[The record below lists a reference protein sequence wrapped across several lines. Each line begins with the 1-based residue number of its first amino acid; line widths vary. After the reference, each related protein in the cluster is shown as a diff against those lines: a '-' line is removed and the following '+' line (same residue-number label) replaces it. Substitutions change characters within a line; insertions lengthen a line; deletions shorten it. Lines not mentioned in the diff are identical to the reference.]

1 MGGCLGQGVC
11 WLLPFLFLLLMIT
24 VSSTQSQGCPQ
35 RCDCIAKLKTV
46 SCFGKRLSSLPE
58 GIPPDTKVLDLS
70 GNRLRWIEQDD
81 LLPYTRLEKLELSD
95 NMISVLEPNAFSSLQ
110 NLQSLSL
117 RGNQLKLVP
126 MGAFSRL
133 SNLTSLDLS
142 GNKIVILLDFTFQ
155 DLKSLKNLEV
165 GDNDLVYISNKAFL
179 GLVGLKELTIER
191 CNLTSVSSQSLS
203 YLHSL
208 VTLRLRY
215 LSISSLDDQN
225 FRKLGNLRGLE
236 IDHWPFLEYISPH
249 SLQGLNLSWLSIT
262 HTNIT
267 SVPTSALRSLAHLT
281 SLNLSHNP
289 ITVLESWGLRDL
301 IRLKE
306 LHLVNTNLAV
316 VQPYALGG
324 LRQIRLLNLSTNSLV
339 TLEEGAFQSVNTL
352 ETLRMDRNPL
362 ACDCRLLWILQ
373 RRKTLNFDGASPVCM
388 TPVEVQGRALSAFT
402 DSALFDHFTCQKPK
416 IRNRKLQQ
424 ISAREGQVVSFI
436 CRAEG
441 EPTPVIF
448 WISPQRRR
456 ITTKSSGRLTVL
468 PEGTLEIR
476 YAQVTDSG
484 TYICI
489 ASNAGG
495 NDTYFAT
502 LTVSGLPLDAALMA
516 NRTYYAGDL
525 NDTNLNDTR
534 VFLKFTLD
542 LKTILISTAMGCIMF
557 LGVVLFCFILLFV
570 WSRGR
575 GQHKNNFSVEYSFRK
590 VDGPAASGG
599 QGGARKFNMK
609 MI

>member
-1 MGGCLGQGVC
+1 MNLVSPSLFFCLF
-11 WLLPFLFLLLMIT
+11 LSFFPSFLPSHFLFFHLFPLSFCSGARPM
-24 VSSTQSQGCPQ
+24 SSTQSQGCPQ

-58 GIPPDTKVLDLS
+58 GIPPDTK
-70 GNRLRWIEQDD
+70 
-81 LLPYTRLEKLELSD
+81 KLELSD

-155 DLKSLKNLEV
+155 DLKSLKNLE
-165 GDNDLVYISNKAFL
+165 
-179 GLVGLKELTIER
+179 
-191 CNLTSVSSQSLS
+191 
-203 YLHSL
+203 
-208 VTLRLRY
+208 
-215 LSISSLDDQN
+215 
-225 FRKLGNLRGLE
+225 
-236 IDHWPFLEYISPH
+236 
-249 SLQGLNLSWLSIT
+249 
-262 HTNIT
+262 
-267 SVPTSALRSLAHLT
+267 
-281 SLNLSHNP
+281 
-289 ITVLESWGLRDL
+289 
-301 IRLKE
+301 

-352 ETLRMDRNPL
+352 ETLRLDRNPL

-456 ITTKSSGRLTVL
+456 ITTKNM
-468 PEGTLEIR
+468 EGK
-476 YAQVTDSG
+476 
-484 TYICI
+484 C
-489 ASNAGG
+489 
-495 NDTYFAT
+495 
-502 LTVSGLPLDAALMA
+502 
-516 NRTYYAGDL
+516 
-525 NDTNLNDTR
+525 
-534 VFLKFTLD
+534 
-542 LKTILISTAMGCIMF
+542 
-557 LGVVLFCFILLFV
+557 
-570 WSRGR
+570 
-575 GQHKNNFSVEYSFRK
+575 
-590 VDGPAASGG
+590 
-599 QGGARKFNMK
+599 
-609 MI
+609 